1 MASNL
6 LAGDTNGVSD
16 IAEAD
21 LRKARRVTQR
31 WVSKSKATSIG
42 NGPSHNPTITGAGE
56 FVLFD
61 SAATNLKESR
71 SIRDDANGVR
81 DVFLW
86 NRPSGNVSLESRAA
100 PAAPGAKGDPLH
112 APSRAPVTSSRGN
125 YVAFV
130 NPGTAIDLPLVARL
144 RAVPPARHDLVYV
157 RYLGPKCVLGG
168 RGPPGVPRCR
178 PGRAPE
184 AAPVRSPYG
193 QFW

>member
-1 MASNL
+1 M
-6 LAGDTNGVSD
+6 GV
-16 IAEAD
+16 E
-21 LRKARRVTQR
+21 V
-31 WVSKSKATSIG
+31 KATSIG
-42 NGPSHNPTITGAGE
+42 NGPSHNPMITGAGE

-112 APSRAPVTSSRGN
+112 APSRAPATSSRGN

-144 RAVPPARHDLVYV
+144 RAGAAAR
-157 RYLGPKCVLGG
+157 GTTSSTCAN
-168 RGPPGVPRCR
+168 PGA
-178 PGRAPE
+178 RA
-184 AAPVRSPYG
+184 RKWGYG